1 MTREQE
7 FIKELLNY
15 CSKIESDCTRK
26 DLAFA
31 RKVTTE
37 DGRTT
42 TEFTEIVNS
51 ICKKYSDVYDK
62 LLIDYNNDT
71 VSGDYIINDDRS
83 CVTYPNATNFNNIEF
98 G

>member
-1 MTREQE
+1 M
-7 FIKELLNY
+7 
-15 CSKIESDCTRK
+15 RK

-37 DGRTT
+37 DGRKT

-62 LLIDYNNDT
+62 LLIDYNNNT
-71 VSGDYIINDDRS
+71 VSGDFIINDNRS
-83 CVTYPNATNFNNIEF
+83 CVTYPNVTNFNNIEF